1 MTSCSRDKATDM
13 TLPPQPAQAAQE
25 PRITARA
32 GPGHHAG
39 GLHRKGAP
47 GGKEPGPSPP
57 PRGQSPHAGVRARQE
72 RACMK
77 ATAEH
82 SASQTALLNR
92 VTYK

>member
-39 GLHRKGAP
+39 GLHREGAP
-47 GGKEPGPSPP
+47 GGKEPGPSPASTRSEP
-57 PRGQSPHAGVRARQE
+57 TCRGAGQAGAGVHEGHGRTQ
-72 RACMK
+72 CQPNS
-77 ATAEH
+77 TAEPCN
-82 SASQTALLNR
+82 L
-92 VTYK
+92 